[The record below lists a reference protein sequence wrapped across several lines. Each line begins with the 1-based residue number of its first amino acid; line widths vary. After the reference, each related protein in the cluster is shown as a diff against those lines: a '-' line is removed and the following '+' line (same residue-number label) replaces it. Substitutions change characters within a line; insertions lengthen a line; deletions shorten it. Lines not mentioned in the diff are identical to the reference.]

1 MGVMAKKQTNQRY
14 QTQGSATAGHK
25 SPIDEARDELFQ
37 HIMRCGVIGA
47 EAEDQK
53 EWFDATLAY
62 FAERYPELNQLEIAQ
77 LRTQGER
84 FAQPL
89 KTVRQAV

>member
-1 MGVMAKKQTNQRY
+1 MAKKQTSPRFQSHS
-14 QTQGSATAGHK
+14 SAPAAQK
-25 SPIDEARDELFQ
+25 APVDEARDELFQ

-47 EAEDQK
+47 EADHQK
-53 EWFDATLAY
+53 EWFDATLTY
-62 FAERYPELNQLEIAQ
+62 FAERYPELNPLELSQ

-89 KTVRQAV
+89 KTAKQAV

>member
-1 MGVMAKKQTNQRY
+1 MPKKQTSTRY
-14 QTQGSATAGHK
+14 QSHSSGPSAPKA
-25 SPIDEARDELFQ
+25 PVDEARDELFQ
-37 HIMRCGVIGA
+37 QIMRCGVIGA
-47 EAEDQK
+47 EPDHQT

-62 FAERYPELNQLEIAQ
+62 FAERYPELNQLELSQ

-89 KTVRQAV
+89 KKATQPV

>member
-1 MGVMAKKQTNQRY
+1 MAKKQNSPRY
-14 QTQGSATAGHK
+14 QAHSAPATQK

-47 EAEDQK
+47 EQEHQQ
-53 EWFDATLAY
+53 EWFDATITY
-62 FAERYPELNQLEIAQ
+62 FAERYPELTKLELAQ
-77 LRTQGER
+77 LRTLGER

-89 KTVRQAV
+89 KTKQAV

>member
-1 MGVMAKKQTNQRY
+1 MAKKHTSTRFQSHSS
-14 QTQGSATAGHK
+14 GSAPQKA
-25 SPIDEARDELFQ
+25 PVDEARDELFQ
-37 HIMRCGVIGA
+37 QIMRCGVIGA
-47 EAEDQK
+47 EAEHQQ

-62 FAERYPELNQLEIAQ
+62 FADRYPELNQLELSQ

-89 KTVRQAV
+89 KKAKQAV

>member
-1 MGVMAKKQTNQRY
+1 MAKKQNSPRY
-14 QTQGSATAGHK
+14 QAHSAPATQK

-47 EAEDQK
+47 EQEHQQ
-53 EWFDATLAY
+53 EWFDATLTY
-62 FAERYPELNQLEIAQ
+62 FAERYPELTKLELAQ
-77 LRTQGER
+77 LRTLGER

-89 KTVRQAV
+89 KTKQAV

>member
-1 MGVMAKKQTNQRY
+1 MAKKQNSTRY
-14 QTQGSATAGHK
+14 QSHQPLSGHK
-25 SPIDEARDELFQ
+25 APIDEARDELFQ

-47 EAEDQK
+47 EAEHQQ

-62 FAERYPELNQLEIAQ
+62 FGERYPELGALDLAQ

-89 KTVRQAV
+89 KTKQAV